1 MCIFVW
7 FAAVVVASRCT
18 ASRAARVATAATDR
32 PTSAA
37 SEFCNY
43 WYKSILMAHAGELCN
58 LTRAAC
64 RDFDRCHAEGFFD
77 YVVRLWHIDG
87 LFLFT
92 DDFGRVFC
100 DSKNI
105 ICVIIPQRFDRYL
118 YIYIHSRCLRSSA
131 PL

>member
-7 FAAVVVASRCT
+7 FTAVVVASRCT

-43 WYKSILMAHAGELCN
+43 WYKSILMAHAGALCN

-64 RDFDRCHAEGFFD
+64 RDFDRCRTQSDFLIM
-77 YVVRLWHIDG
+77 RWHIHS

-92 DDFGRVFC
+92 DDFGRGVC
-100 DSKNI
+100 DNKNI
-105 ICVIIPQRFDRYL
+105 ICIIIPQRFDRYL
-118 YIYIHSRCLRSSA
+118 YMYKFSLLA
-131 PL
+131 